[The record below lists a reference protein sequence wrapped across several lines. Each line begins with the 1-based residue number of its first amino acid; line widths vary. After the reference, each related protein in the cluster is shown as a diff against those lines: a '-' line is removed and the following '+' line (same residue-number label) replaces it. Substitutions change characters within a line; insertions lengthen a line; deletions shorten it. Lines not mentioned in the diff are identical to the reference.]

1 MNGILVDIICRRT
14 IGWVAPD
21 TVSNIASLVNADI
34 IDVHLARENQVL
46 KVLLLKGSYSKRY

>member
-1 MNGILVDIICRRT
+1 MNGILVDIIGRRT